1 MNEVQIIN
9 DLQTMTLKEIT
20 DLLCVRHNDA
30 MRIVEK
36 MIENHEFGTAT
47 KISYQLA
54 KGNGATQTI
63 ETYSLNKRQSIAVS
77 ARLNTSL
84 LMRIIDRW
92 QELENKPLTI
102 VDYARALVESHDRIQ
117 ALEKDQEITNVA
129 IKDLRSDVRWI
140 EDRLEREIENKK
152 LYGWSK

>member
-1 MNEVQIIN
+1 
-9 DLQTMTLKEIT
+9 MTLKEIT

-36 MIENHEFGTAT
+36 MIENKEFGNVT
-47 KISYQLA
+47 KSSYRTTQ
-54 KGNGATQTI
+54 GNEY
-63 ETYSLNKRQSIAVS
+63 ETYELDKRQSIAVS
-77 ARLNTSL
+77 ARLNTAL

-117 ALEKDQEITNVA
+117 ALEKDQAITNVA
-129 IKDLRSDVRWI
+129 INDLRNDVKWI
-140 EDRLEREIENKK
+140 EDRLEKEIENKK
-152 LYGWSK
+152 LYGWNK